1 MSNTFRHWL
10 FALSRLI
17 KKALR
22 LLGIGYLL
30 PLREWH
36 SALKSKLKTDHAY
49 VDGHELYLDPQDSL
63 DLSIDASYDAFERD
77 LLKQYVQKGDRV
89 IDLGANIGLYTLTL
103 ARLVGEEGKV
113 YAFEPEPTNFALLTK
128 NIEVNGYKNV
138 VLERKAVSDKTGTAR
153 LFRCADNAGD
163 HRIMDSGE
171 GMRDSIEIEMLS
183 LDDYFHDN
191 PVPIHFI
198 KLDIQGAEGGALRG
212 MREVFARSSGLRILM
227 EFWPAGLEKFGTK
240 PREVLEFLKSENFQI
255 LRIDRRKRCLT
266 EVIDFDSFLSDHRL
280 LAGKHANLLCLR

>member
-1 MSNTFRHWL
+1 MSNSFRHWL

-17 KKALR
+17 KKTLR

-36 SALKSKLKTDHAY
+36 AAFKNRLKTDHAF

-63 DLSIDASYDAFERD
+63 DLSIDTSYDAFERE
-77 LLKQYVQKGDRV
+77 LLKQYVHKGDRA

-103 ARLVGEEGKV
+103 ARLVGPEGQV
-113 YAFEPEPTNFALLTK
+113 YSFEPDPSNFTLLTR
-128 NIEVNGYKNV
+128 NIEVNGYRNV
-138 VLERKAVSDKTGTAR
+138 ITERKAVSDSTGTAR

-171 GMRDSIEIEMLS
+171 ETRDSIEIEMTS
-183 LDDYFHDN
+183 LDDAFQHN

-198 KLDIQGAEGGALRG
+198 KMDIQGAEGGALRG
-212 MREVFARSSGLRILM
+212 MREVLALSPSLRILM
-227 EFWPAGLEKFGTK
+227 EFWPAGLDKFGTH
-240 PREVLEFLKSENFQI
+240 PMEILEILKSEGFRI

-266 EVIDFDSFLSDHRL
+266 EVNDFDSFLSDHRL